1 MRFFSPITYYVFA
14 FVNSRYVT
22 TFFLK
27 VDMLQKTMKYIHEYL
42 IWLGGSLN
50 QFTGE
55 KHSILRF
62 VYFTGEKHSILR
74 SVYFTGKKHSILRS
88 VYFTESFY
96 QLVQSFFIVLLLLWR
111 NVLRKGGFDIC
122 SSFLKIYAIH
132 MAQT

>member
-96 QLVQSFFIVLLLLWR
+96 
-111 NVLRKGGFDIC
+111 
-122 SSFLKIYAIH
+122 
-132 MAQT
+132 